1 MAERE
6 ESRNQRVA
14 LAAKATLRC
23 ACGSVGI
30 ITEEDVGNGCVACPG
45 CDKKFCIECGNDW
58 HEGHTHYPFSCFPFP
73 FFSFLILIVLT

>member
-1 MAERE
+1 MSERE

-14 LAAKATLRC
+14 LVAKATLRC

-58 HEGHTHYPFSCFPFP
+58 HEG
-73 FFSFLILIVLT
+73 